1 MTAAAAEAAEPEL
14 KVGRALQRYRLTQI
28 PVGVELCFSIKPT
41 TTGRHRLRVW
51 FAQVKNGTEVKH
63 DIEDAVGS
71 LQDVT
76 LALAVFAQGNLA
88 LAVGRAQDAGA
99 GKSM

>member
-1 MTAAAAEAAEPEL
+1 MSSAAAATDEHDL
-14 KVGRALQRYRLTQI
+14 RVGRALQRYRLTQV
-28 PVGVELCFSIKPT
+28 PVGVELCFSVRPT
-41 TTGRHRLRVW
+41 TTGKHRLRVW
-51 FAQVKNGTEVKH
+51 FAQEKNGVAVTH

-76 LALAVFAQGNLA
+76 LALAVFAQENLA